1 MWWTVL
7 DRMLKRMIV
16 RGRLC
21 VVGPDDQT
29 GTYGQGSPEIMVN
42 ITSDESVRRL
52 VTQPALALGECYM
65 DGTLRIDGDDLTG
78 FMTLLLENESY
89 NRMPGWYMGALKART
104 ALRGVIQR
112 NNPLK
117 SKRNVAHH
125 YDISDD
131 LYALFLDRDM
141 QYSCAYWPR
150 PDMTLDEAQEA
161 KKAHIASKLL
171 IEPGM
176 RVLDIGCGWGGLG
189 LTLARDHGARV
200 TGVTLSENQLATAQ
214 ARARAE
220 GLEDVTDFRLL
231 DYRKLDE
238 EFDRVV
244 SVGMLEHVGAPHFD
258 EYFAKVSDLMGAD
271 GIALIHSIVK
281 SGPPRANNPWIDRYI
296 FPGSYAPSASEIYGA
311 IEKAWLFQSDDE
323 ALRLHYAKT
332 LHAWRMRFEAQSDRI
347 EKMFDTRFVRMFRFY
362 LTSMEVSFR
371 IGTLHVQQW
380 QLAKRM
386 DAVPITRDYLYAS
399 EAEDHRMAAE

>member
-1 MWWTVL
+1 M
-7 DRMLKRMIV
+7 
-16 RGRLC
+16 
-21 VVGPDDQT
+21 
-29 GTYGQGSPEIMVN
+29 
-42 ITSDESVRRL
+42 
-52 VTQPALALGECYM
+52 
-65 DGTLRIDGDDLTG
+65 
-78 FMTLLLENESY
+78 
-89 NRMPGWYMGALKART
+89 
-104 ALRGVIQR
+104 
-112 NNPLK
+112 
-117 SKRNVAHH
+117 
-125 YDISDD
+125 
-131 LYALFLDRDM
+131 
-141 QYSCAYWPR
+141 
-150 PDMTLDEAQEA
+150 
-161 KKAHIASKLL
+161 
-171 IEPGM
+171 
-176 RVLDIGCGWGGLG
+176 
-189 LTLARDHGARV
+189 

-386 DAVPITRDYLYAS
+386 DAVPITRDYLYTS